1 MLYKKP
7 SITAPSILAVENNV
21 DNLLLLSYV
30 LEALNFKFYGVID
43 STKVLDLA
51 VDKTPDLILLNI
63 IMPNMS
69 GFEVI
74 SQLKSNLFTRNIP
87 VIAVTGLTNLEH
99 QAMIKRADFA
109 DYICKPFLLEEL
121 EDKVAKYL
129 QYLSPCLVQAVA

>member
-1 MLYKKP
+1 MLYQKRSTSFP
-7 SITAPSILAVENNV
+7 SVLAVDNDD
-21 DNLLLLSYV
+21 DNLLLISYV
-30 LEALNFKFYGVID
+30 LKALNFKCYAVSD
-43 STKVLDLA
+43 SRRVLDLA

-87 VIAVTGLTNLEH
+87 VIAVTGLTNLYH
-99 QAMIKRADFA
+99 QAMIRSAGFE

-121 EDKVAKYL
+121 EDKLTK
-129 QYLSPCLVQAVA
+129 YLSPCLI